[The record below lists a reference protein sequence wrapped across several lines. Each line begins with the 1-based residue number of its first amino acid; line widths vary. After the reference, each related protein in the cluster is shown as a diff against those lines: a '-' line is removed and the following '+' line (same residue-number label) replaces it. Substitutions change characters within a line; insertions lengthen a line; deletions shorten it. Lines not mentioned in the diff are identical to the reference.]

1 MKRPQQRAKQDR
13 DGKPVYLADRDQDL
27 VFALE
32 DFDGSTPG
40 TTDNCVIVHT
50 CKRQL
55 GAIAAE
61 VGRSTSYVEFDKFF
75 IRYRTLGLAK
85 VSTIAFDVGA
95 LLERTGGRVTL
106 GRIPASG
113 RKPRVAGVVGGS
125 GKGNP
130 SKAQIDNP
138 LLRPRIS

>member
-1 MKRPQQRAKQDR
+1 MKRPQQRAARDR
-13 DGKPVYLADRDQDL
+13 DGKPVYLADRDQEL

-32 DFDGSTPG
+32 DFKDTTPG
-40 TTDNCVIVHT
+40 SSDNCVIVHT
-50 CKRQL
+50 CGRQL

-61 VGRSTSYVEFDKFF
+61 IGRSTSYVEFEKFF
-75 IRYRTLGLAK
+75 VRYRTLGLARL
-85 VSTIAFDVGA
+85 STIAFDVGA

-106 GRIPASG
+106 GKIPASG
-113 RKPRVAGVVGGS
+113 RKPRVPGVVGGS

-130 SKAQIDNP
+130 SKAEIDNP